1 MCACGK
7 RSMAISDH
15 IAASVRIQDNSNL
28 KSTVLSIIWMEIWH
42 VIIVVSCMVMMRR
55 FRDTA
60 LIYYYQDNIQE
71 WLSTYYVVFRK
82 IWVNTQLKEGCGH
95 KDVSANFSVRHLYW
109 HLWQTFRL
117 YHPFPIKTFIW
128 CLIIWCLQSI
138 HVQGKPYVHNVLFI
152 ENLLP
157 RLFSYISMLFMAVLY
172 YWQ

>member
-1 MCACGK
+1 M
-7 RSMAISDH
+7 
-15 IAASVRIQDNSNL
+15 
-28 KSTVLSIIWMEIWH
+28 WH

-60 LIYYYQDNIQE
+60 LIHYYQDNIQE

-157 RLFSYISMLFMAVLY
+157 RFFAYIIMLFMAVLY

>member
-1 MCACGK
+1 MTCNNC
-7 RSMAISDH
+7 
-15 IAASVRIQDNSNL
+15 
-28 KSTVLSIIWMEIWH
+28 SILH
-42 VIIVVSCMVMMRR
+42 GNDS
-55 FRDTA
+55 TA
-60 LIYYYQDNIQE
+60 LIHYYQDNIQE

>member
-1 MCACGK
+1 MTCNNCGILHGNDEEIA
-7 RSMAISDH
+7 RYGIYTNIYGRHSDFIIH
-15 IAASVRIQDNSNL
+15 FLWKV
-28 KSTVLSIIWMEIWH
+28 VL
-42 VIIVVSCMVMMRR
+42 
-55 FRDTA
+55 
-60 LIYYYQDNIQE
+60 
-71 WLSTYYVVFRK
+71 FRK

-157 RLFSYISMLFMAVLY
+157 RLFSYIIMFFMAVLY